1 MRSHRESSARGV
13 VILDITADR
22 PDAPDY
28 HRLIRTATAAV
39 REAVTRTGAHASVV
53 LTADVGVEQTMAS
66 VAAAEALVVMGGE
79 DVAPCCYGGSA
90 VYPGQGRHYPVAD
103 RAQIAAVRHA
113 VAAGMPVLGICRG
126 LQVVDVALGGTLVQ
140 HLGDDDAHVLS
151 GVSATRMMVEHPVA
165 VDDGLRELL
174 GAAEVTVRSA
184 HHQAVDTL
192 GDGLEVAATAP
203 DGVIE
208 AVRHRTAPVLGVQW
222 HPEDTGSPHG
232 QLDALLGW
240 LMHAHGAGQVAAPSG
255 TGSVPAARVLR

>member
-1 MRSHRESSARGV
+1 MRADRESSVRV

-53 LTADVGVEQTMAS
+53 LTADVVVERTVAE
-66 VAAAEALVVMGGE
+66 AAAADALVVMGGE
-79 DVAPCCYGGSA
+79 DVAPWCYRGRT
-90 VYPGQGRHYPVAD
+90 VYRGQGRHYPVAD
-103 RAQIAAVRHA
+103 TAQIAAVRHA
-113 VAAGMPVLGICRG
+113 VATRAPVLGICRG
-126 LQVVDVALGGTLVQ
+126 HQVINVALGGTLVQ
-140 HLGDDDAHVLS
+140 HLGDDDAHVRH

-165 VDDGLRELL
+165 VDGGLRELL
-174 GAAEVTVRSA
+174 GAAEIVVRSA

-192 GDGLEVAATAP
+192 GDSLEVAATAP

-208 AVRHRTAPVLGVQW
+208 AVRHREAPVLGVQW
-222 HPEDTGSPHG
+222 HPEDAGSPHG

-240 LMHAHGAGQVAAPSG
+240 LVHAARGQVRAPSG
-255 TGSVPAARVLR
+255 TGSVPDARALR